1 MFHAVSLAF
10 ELVPTG
16 SAGLLSGLDLWR
28 RRTAPRIESNIFL
41 MNGLLHRVVALQN
54 RFPIKHPQ
62 QATNNF
68 LAKCGAKRVVQPS
81 ARWP

>member
-1 MFHAVSLAF
+1 MFHAVSLAL

-28 RRTAPRIESNIFL
+28 RAAPRIDFFL